1 MVRFAFSYILIYF
14 NRVSYL
20 LWFYSSCIP
29 FFELHTFSTHSYPTL
44 HPPTYPLHTH
54 SHSPNKLNNTL
65 TTHSPLTH
73 TRHTQHTQS
82 SHKLSTHTHFT
93 HSLHTLITHSPH
105 NRHTLIYST
114 HHTHHRTLATQ
125 SHTHLPYTLT
135 HRTLTTVTTP
145 WKQGTIS

>member
-29 FFELHTFSTHSYPTL
+29 FFELHTFFTHSYPTL

-73 TRHTQHTQS
+73 TPDTLNTHNLHANSAHTLTLHTHYTHS
-82 SHKLSTHTHFT
+82 SHTHHTIAI
-93 HSLHTLITHSPH
+93 HSYIVLTTRTIAHSPH
-105 NRHTLIYST
+105 NRTLTY
-114 HHTHHRTLATQ
+114 HTHSRTAHSLQ
-125 SHTHLPYTLT
+125 
-135 HRTLTTVTTP
+135 
-145 WKQGTIS
+145 

>member
-29 FFELHTFSTHSYPTL
+29 FFELHTFFTHSYPTL
-44 HPPTYPLHTH
+44 HPPPYPLHTH

-93 HSLHTLITHSPH
+93 HLLHTLITHSPH

-114 HHTHHRTLATQ
+114 QHMHHRTLATQ
-125 SHTHLPYTLT
+125 SHTHHT
-135 HRTLTTVTTP
+135 HSRTTHSL
-145 WKQGTIS
+145 Q